1 VSLHQT
7 IDAQLPSGTR
17 FGSYEIVRAIGAG
30 GMGAVY
36 EAVHTGLKKR
46 VALKTLHA
54 AVSGNEEVMARFLRE
69 GEAASRIR
77 HPNVVD
83 VTDLGVQDGTPFLV
97 MEYLEGESL
106 SRLIIREA
114 PLSVE
119 RTLALL
125 LPVISA
131 VSTAHDEGVI
141 HRDLKPEN
149 IFLAKTR
156 LGQIEPKLL
165 DFGISKVASTAD
177 LTKTASFLG
186 TPQYISPE
194 QAQGSKHVDGRADQY
209 ALGVILMKC
218 TTGVLP
224 ATSDNL
230 LALLHKVALGQL
242 TRPREVMPELSEAF
256 EAILLRAMALEPAGR
271 FPHVAALGEALLPLA
286 DGPTQ
291 AALRP
296 FFQARVAELPGTHVP
311 VASPAPRELNRE
323 LNREHDTASPFS
335 SLSEASPLAVQRG
348 RTSRMVLG
356 VGAIL
361 VLLAA
366 GLVWFSMTREPE
378 VRTFA
383 LPPPSAAAAP
393 EQAAPAP
400 AAALSPPPPAVAPT
414 PSPTAAASKGPAP
427 SAKPADKAKP
437 AAPKP
442 KKGYHTG
449 TNDAP
454 IVD

>member
-1 VSLHQT
+1 MSGHQT
-7 IDAQLPSGTR
+7 IDARLPSGTR

-36 EAVHTGLKKR
+36 EALHTGLKKR

-114 PLSVE
+114 PLSIE
-119 RTLALL
+119 RTLALM

-131 VSTAHDEGVI
+131 VSTAHDEGVV

-156 LGQIEPKLL
+156 LGQVEPKLL
-165 DFGISKVASTAD
+165 DFGISKVQSTVD

-256 EAILLRAMALEPAGR
+256 EAVLMRAMALEPAQR
-271 FPHVAALGEALLPLA
+271 FPHVAALGEALLPFA
-286 DGPTQ
+286 DAQTQ
-291 AALRP
+291 AALTP
-296 FFQARVAELPGTHVP
+296 FFRARTADLSGPR
-311 VASPAPRELNRE
+311 APAVVPREE
-323 LNREHDTASPFS
+323 PREHDTASPFS
-335 SLSEASPLAVQRG
+335 SLSEASPLAARRD
-348 RTSRMVLG
+348 RTSRIVLG
-356 VGAIL
+356 AGALL
-361 VLLAA
+361 VLIA
-366 GLVWFSMTREPE
+366 GAYVWYATSRAPE
-378 VRTFA
+378 VKSFA
-383 LPPPSAAAAP
+383 LPSPSASLAPEPSPREASPPPSAAPAT
-393 EQAAPAP
+393 AAPAQSP
-400 AAALSPPPPAVAPT
+400 AAKSPAAKSPPP
-414 PSPTAAASKGPAP
+414 SPKASE
-427 SAKPADKAKP
+427 KAKP
-437 AAPKP
+437 AGPKP
-442 KKGYHTG
+442 KKGYNTG

>member
-1 VSLHQT
+1 MSLNQT
-7 IDAQLPSGTR
+7 LDARLPSGTR

-114 PLSVE
+114 PLPVG

-256 EAILLRAMALEPAGR
+256 EAILLRAMALEPEGR
-271 FPHVAALGEALLPLA
+271 FPHVAALGEALLPFA

-296 FFQARVAELPGTHVP
+296 FFQGRVAELAGTRGP
-311 VASPAPRELNRE
+311 AVATAPRELG
-323 LNREHDTASPFS
+323 REHDTASPFS

-356 VGAIL
+356 AGTLL

-366 GLVWFSMTREPE
+366 GFVWFSMTREPE